1 MHVETLQGV
10 VNEVNRKYAE
20 RRGAKVPNTDSLF
33 LPVGVSNLYI
43 QKSGLVLASFV
54 FLERLGSIMK

>member
-33 LPVGVSNLYI
+33 LPVGVSNLYTKI
-43 QKSGLVLASFV
+43 GIGVSLIF
-54 FLERLGSIMK
+54 